1 MPYSLDAV
9 RTKNSF
15 FMKFAIISTLL
26 ASLLL
31 SACVNLKPQTDKFK
45 LYTLGLNADS
55 TASISDQPVLYITR
69 PELPSYLEG
78 SAMRYHTQS
87 GEIASLNGARWGE
100 DLGEGIARALGE
112 YIQAS
117 GKAYVRSQYPWPKL
131 VRENLDVRVLFKRF
145 GATEDGRVEVV
156 AIWQIRNAKEA
167 VKEGCFQAD
176 NLTWQIDSPD
186 TYVAQLNAALAALAE
201 AIVAEL

>member
-1 MPYSLDAV
+1 
-9 RTKNSF
+9 
-15 FMKFAIISTLL
+15 MKTLTILTLL
-26 ASLLL
+26 ASVLLTG
-31 SACVNLKPQTDKFK
+31 CVNLKPQRDKVK
-45 LYTLGLNADS
+45 LYTLGLNAAMPQS
-55 TASISDQPVLYITR
+55 TTAQQPVLYIAR

-78 SAMRYHTQS
+78 SAMRYHTEG

-131 VRENLDVRVLFKRF
+131 SRDNLDVRILFKRF

-156 AIWQIRNAKEA
+156 AIWQIRNSKEA
-167 VKEGCFQAD
+167 IKEGRFQTG
-176 NLTWQIDSPD
+176 NLEWQLDSPH
-186 TYVAQLNAALAALAE
+186 TYVAQLNAALAALAD